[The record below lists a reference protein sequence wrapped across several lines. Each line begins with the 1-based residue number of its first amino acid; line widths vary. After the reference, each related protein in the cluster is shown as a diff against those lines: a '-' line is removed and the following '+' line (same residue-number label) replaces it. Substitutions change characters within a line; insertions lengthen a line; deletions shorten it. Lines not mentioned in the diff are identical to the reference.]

1 MSDAPRNTWTFLA
14 LSADRYLAELGSS
27 LTALKGRGVLCSVSL
42 LHSALSLSQPAGLGH
57 RQGHRRPEPIP
68 GWHGKHRGCIQV
80 YVCSAVPTRQC
91 WCGWGVKGPYSVS
104 SCWLPSAGL
113 RFHER
118 DWPTH
123 RECEALFHNG
133 TVWTRQPEASVW
145 YGCGLDCGLLYPL
158 LPLVKDKDVR
168 QWCQRAARRF
178 YTGYPGFP
186 EALT

>member
-1 MSDAPRNTWTFLA
+1 MSECYT
-14 LSADRYLAELGSS
+14 SA
-27 LTALKGRGVLCSVSL
+27 SVSYSSEL
-42 LHSALSLSQPAGLGH
+42 WCCGGDSRPREQADGRQPGLQGYQAQIAGLGH

-68 GWHGKHRGCIQV
+68 RWH
-80 YVCSAVPTRQC
+80 
-91 WCGWGVKGPYSVS
+91 
-104 SCWLPSAGL
+104 GL

-168 QWCQRAARRF
+168 QWCQRAARLF
-178 YTGYPGFP
+178 YTRYSGFP
-186 EALT
+186 EALTKKKKKKIVL